1 MINPFATESVSFET
15 PVAMLEACHERIRHY
30 STLLVKLAVHLD
42 RHGVDGEAINAA
54 QAVLR
59 YFDVA
64 APLHHADEEQDLFP
78 ALLARCDAVLAEKIR
93 ALEAEHVEL
102 DALWTALRGKLRLI
116 VSGAPA
122 GLSREE
128 ARHFFARYFAH
139 AAREEMEIYPYAGTL
154 LDNAILADIGRRMAS
169 RRGG

>member
-42 RHGVDGEAINAA
+42 RHGVDSEAINAA

-78 ALLARCDAVLAEKIR
+78 ALLTHGGDGLSEKIR

-102 DALWTALRGKLRLI
+102 DALWAELRSKLGLI

-122 GLSREE
+122 VLSREE
-128 ARHFFARYFAH
+128 ARHFFTRYFAH
-139 AAREEMEIYPYAGTL
+139 AAREETEIYPYADTL
-154 LDNAILADIGRRMAS
+154 LDNATLADIGRRMAS